1 MSQEDLYALLPFVL
15 LALVFWFLVF
25 RPARKRQRETMQTQ
39 ASLEVGKRVMLT
51 SGIFGDVV
59 AVDDDAVQIEIAP
72 GTVISA
78 HRQAIGRV
86 VSTEEPSTDSAAVDS
101 TDTAD
106 TPDTPDT
113 APDADEPTA
122 DAAAG
127 KSSDD
132 PDLPTHEEK

>member
-39 ASLEVGKRVMLT
+39 ASLEAGRRVMLT

-59 AVDDDAVQIEIAP
+59 AVEDDTVQVEIAP

-78 HRQAIGRV
+78 HRQSIGRV
-86 VSTEEPSTDSAAVDS
+86 VSTDEPNEDAETGMADASD
-101 TDTAD
+101 D
-106 TPDTPDT
+106 TPDDDTPDDDT
-113 APDADEPTA
+113 TPAEVSAGKANDEPE
-122 DAAAG
+122 
-127 KSSDD
+127 
-132 PDLPTHEEK
+132 LPTHEEK